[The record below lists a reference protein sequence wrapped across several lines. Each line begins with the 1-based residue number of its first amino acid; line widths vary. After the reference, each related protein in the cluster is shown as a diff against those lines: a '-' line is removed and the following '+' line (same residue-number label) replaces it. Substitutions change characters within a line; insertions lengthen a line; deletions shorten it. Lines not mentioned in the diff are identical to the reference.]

1 MHTATTNSGMTLDS
15 IIDSELVA
23 CRLDAVSKKRLFEHF
38 SEEAA
43 KLDAALESSTVFE
56 GLFTRE
62 RLGST
67 ALGNGIAIP
76 HCRIEGSGTAHG
88 ALITLKTPIDFDAS
102 DGQPVDLLIF
112 LVVSGEATQEH
123 LNMLATI
130 SKALSDADF
139 CRRIRHCSSDSEL
152 VNLIHQ
158 KEMSS

>member
-1 MHTATTNSGMTLDS
+1 MQTAASKSGMTLDS
-15 IIDSELVA
+15 IIDPELVS

-38 SEEAA
+38 SEQAA
-43 KLDAALESSTVFE
+43 ELDPELETNMIFE

-67 ALGNGIAIP
+67 ALGGGIAIP
-76 HCRIEGSGTAHG
+76 HCRIEGSGSAHG
-88 ALITLKTPIDFDAS
+88 ALVTLKTPIDFEAP
-102 DGQPVDLLIF
+102 DGQPVDLVIF

-139 CRRIRHCSSDSEL
+139 CRRIRQCSSDSEL
-152 VNLIHQ
+152 VNLVHQ
-158 KEMSS
+158 KEMNS

>member
-1 MHTATTNSGMTLDS
+1 MQGNSTGMTLDS
-15 IIDSELVA
+15 IIDSELIF

-38 SEEAA
+38 SEEAS
-43 KLDAALESSTVFE
+43 KLDANLDSKTVFE

-76 HCRIEGSGTAHG
+76 HCRIEGTGNSHG
-88 ALITLKTPIDFDAS
+88 ALITLKTPIDFDAP
-102 DGQPVDLLIF
+102 DGKPVDLLIF

-130 SKALSDADF
+130 SKALSDTDF
-139 CRRIRHCSSDSEL
+139 CERIRQCASDAEL
-152 VNLIHQ
+152 ADLLSF
-158 KEMSS
+158 KETIT